1 MAVSKERA
9 TEVIEY
15 ANIHG
20 DEKACSYFLL
30 PQETISRYRR
40 IYNSISKE
48 DVQDISEEELVK
60 LSASKQ
66 RFQDINSVLRKE
78 NRETYRLYNSLE
90 EIYKEYVKALK
101 TSPFK
106 VSFIP
111 K

>member
-48 DVQDISEEELVK
+48 NIQDIPEEELVK
-60 LSASKQ
+60 LSASRQ
-66 RFQDINSVLRKE
+66 RFQDINNVFLH
-78 NRETYRLYNSLE
+78 L
-90 EIYKEYVKALK
+90 
-101 TSPFK
+101 
-106 VSFIP
+106 
-111 K
+111 